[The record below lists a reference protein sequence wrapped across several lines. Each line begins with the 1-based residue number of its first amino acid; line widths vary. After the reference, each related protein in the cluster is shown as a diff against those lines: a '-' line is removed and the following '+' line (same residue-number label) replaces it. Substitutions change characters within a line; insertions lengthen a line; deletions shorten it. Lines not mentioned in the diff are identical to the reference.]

1 MYKQYRMALIFPVSS
16 AGNRDSFPE
25 PLHWWDLDDDE
36 VWSDDGSNSWDPMTE
51 RKMNNKGIDV
61 ILAGG
66 PNGQDVS
73 NGYARSK
80 GVVKYDQV
88 WDGSSNSISH
98 FGWFRRTSDPGAGQW
113 FTSWHGAGTGGVVP
127 ATGDNMM
134 WTLNTSSATNGQ
146 LRHAIWDADGNRS
159 YFAKNNAITNLV
171 WYHLGFT
178 FDGETKEHK
187 LYLNG
192 VLIGSTVASQIGD
205 LNTTEPA
212 HFAIG
217 LLASSLSSTGAFH
230 NGQAAMVGTWDTVL
244 TEDQIKVLL
253 NNGAGR
259 QYGDFVAPSYQAT
272 ANDTVFYRD
281 GEPMILMQNNT
292 SFRAFA
298 YNIIHEMQIGAL
310 VTAIPTSAFRYLNN
324 VRGDLF
330 IPSSVLTIGNYAFE
344 NTSGTPF
351 IDGTLSLPEGLVS
364 IGQNAFR
371 GCRFN
376 GDVVIPNSI
385 TVIPANMM
393 MSAGNNGNKLVLGN
407 AITSIGDQAF
417 EYSHFGRID
426 LHTPV
431 APTYTYKTF
440 RNMSNSDGELHVP
453 SNAVGYDNV
462 VPTYRTIV
470 YDLPAQSYRK
480 SNNDFTSNTSGIQTL
495 SRSSALSS
503 SFEIWKAYNNTI
515 TDNWLTTSLPSWQKI
530 DFGQAESIS
539 KIVYNVRND
548 GGGVQSPQ
556 SYIIESSDDD
566 ITWTTRSTVTD
577 GPRDANNDIVH
588 ELDTPANARYW
599 RMTVSAGH
607 GENRIGLDKMEWHGY

>member
-1 MYKQYRMALIFPVSS
+1 MPLNFPITLS
-16 AGNRDSFPE
+16 GKRGDGFPE

-51 RKMNNKGIDV
+51 IKMNGNGISV
-61 ILAGG
+61 KTAGG

-73 NGYARSK
+73 NGYARSR
-80 GVVKYDQV
+80 GVVKYNQV

-98 FGWFRRTSDPGAGQW
+98 FGWFRRTADPGAGQW
-113 FTSWHGAGTGGVVP
+113 FTSWHGYGSGGVAP
-127 ATGDNMM
+127 TTGDNMM
-134 WTLNTSSATNGQ
+134 WTLNTNGGTQGQ
-146 LRHAIWDADGNRS
+146 LRHAIWDAAGNRS
-159 YFAKNNAITNLV
+159 YFSRSNVITNGV

-192 VLIGSTVASQIGD
+192 ILIASTVASQIGD
-205 LNTTEPA
+205 LNTTDPA

-230 NGQAAMVGTWDTVL
+230 QGQAAMVGIWDTVL

-259 QYGDFVAPSYQAT
+259 QYGDFVAPSYEPT

-281 GEPMILMQNNT
+281 GEPIILMQNNT
-292 SFRAFA
+292 GFKAFA

-310 VTAIPTSAFRYLNN
+310 VTYIPTSAFRHLSN

-344 NTSGTPF
+344 NCTG
-351 IDGTLSLPEGLVS
+351 INGTLTLHESLQSVGV
-364 IGQNAFR
+364 NAFK
-371 GCRFN
+371 GN
-376 GDVVIPNSI
+376 GFVGDIVIPNSL
-385 TVIPANMM
+385 TSIPNSMLQG
-393 MSAGNNGNKLVLGN
+393 AGSGGNKLVLGN

-417 EYSHFGRID
+417 EYSLIGRID

-431 APTYTYKTF
+431 APTYTLKTF
-440 RNMSNSDGELHVP
+440 RNMSQSDGELHVP

-495 SRSSALSS
+495 YRSSALALG
-503 SFEIWKAYNNTI
+503 FEIWKAYNNTSGQ
-515 TDNWLTTSLPSWQKI
+515 WLTTSLPSWQKI
-530 DFGQAESIS
+530 DFGQDENIS

-566 ITWTTRSTVTD
+566 VTWTTRSTVTD
-577 GPRDANNDIVH
+577 GPRDQNNDITH
-588 ELDTPANARYW
+588 ELDTPATARYW
-599 RMTVSAGH
+599 RMTVSTGY
-607 GENRIGLDKMEWHGY
+607 GENRIGLEKMEWHGY

>member
-1 MYKQYRMALIFPVSS
+1 MSLKFPLSL
-16 AGNRDSFPE
+16 AGKRGGGFPE
-25 PLHWWDLDDDE
+25 PLHWWDLDDDD

-51 RKMNNKGIDV
+51 TKMNGQGISV
-61 ILAGG
+61 KATGG
-66 PNGQDVS
+66 PNGQDVA
-73 NGYARSK
+73 NGFARYK
-80 GVVKYDQV
+80 GVIKQNQV
-88 WDGSSNSISH
+88 WDGSGNSISH
-98 FGWFRRTSDPGAGQW
+98 FGWFRRTRDPGAGQW
-113 FTSWHGAGTGGVVP
+113 FTSWHGAGSGGVAP
-127 ATGDNMM
+127 TTGDNMM
-134 WTLNTSSATNGQ
+134 WTLNASGATQGQ
-146 LRHAIWDADGNRS
+146 LRHAIWDAAGNRS
-159 YFAKNNAITNLV
+159 YFSRSKVITNDV

-192 VLIGSTVASQIGD
+192 VVIASTIASHLGD
-205 LNTTEPA
+205 LNTTDPA

-217 LLASSLSSTGAFH
+217 LLASSLTSTGAFH
-230 NGQAAMVGTWDTVL
+230 QGQAAMVGIWDTVL

-259 QYGDFVAPSYQAT
+259 QYGDFVAPSYEPT

-281 GEPMILMQNNT
+281 GEPIILMQNNT
-292 SFRAFA
+292 GFKAFA

-310 VTAIPTSAFRYLNN
+310 VTYIPTSAFRHLSN

-344 NTSGTPF
+344 NCTG
-351 IDGTLSLPEGLVS
+351 INGTLTLHEGLQSV
-364 IGQNAFR
+364 GVNAFK
-371 GCRFN
+371 GN
-376 GDVVIPNSI
+376 GFVGDIVIPNSL
-385 TVIPANMM
+385 TSIPNSMLQG
-393 MSAGNNGNKLVLGN
+393 AGSGGNKLVLGN

-417 EYSHFGRID
+417 EYSLIGRID

-431 APTYTYKTF
+431 APTYTLKTF
-440 RNMSNSDGELHVP
+440 RNMSQSDGELHVP

-495 SRSSALSS
+495 YRSSALALG
-503 SFEIWKAYNNTI
+503 FEIWKAYNTSGQ
-515 TDNWLTTSLPSWQKI
+515 WLTTGLPSWQKI
-530 DFGQAESIS
+530 DFGQAENIS

-548 GGGVQSPQ
+548 GNGVQSPQ

-566 ITWTTRSTVTD
+566 VNWTTRSTVTD
-577 GPRDANNDIVH
+577 GPREQNNDIVH
-588 ELDTPANARYW
+588 ELDTPATARYW
-599 RMTVSAGH
+599 RMTVSTGH
-607 GENRIGLDKMEWHGY
+607 GENRIGLEKMEWHGY